1 MIGLKK
7 IIRDSVGTSNETPL
21 GWAGVLALAIVIF
34 AYVVRPVSIGFF
46 AGSNV
51 TSSVTLK
58 N

>member
-7 IIRDSVGTSNETPL
+7 IIRDSVGTSNETLL

-34 AYVVRPVSIGFF
+34 AYVVRPASIGFF
-46 AGSNV
+46 AGSKV
-51 TSSVTLK
+51 ASSVTLK